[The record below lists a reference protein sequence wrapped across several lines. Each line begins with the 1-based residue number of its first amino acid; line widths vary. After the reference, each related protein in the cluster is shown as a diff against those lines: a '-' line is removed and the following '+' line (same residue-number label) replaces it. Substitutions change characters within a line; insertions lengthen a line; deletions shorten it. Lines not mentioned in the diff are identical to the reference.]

1 MRQQNQFFKKRLS
14 KTKEQNR
21 NQTLRGGAHVLK
33 IKRATLSN
41 DFDTLKTQIM
51 LWRC

>member
-1 MRQQNQFFKKRLS
+1 M
-14 KTKEQNR
+14 
-21 NQTLRGGAHVLK
+21 RGGAHVLK